1 MSLLKGILTS
11 DYLTVVQGLDDREN
25 VNAVL
30 NGDPP
35 KSLLDI
41 AIEADSE
48 NSTMQSKA
56 IISLLRTKGA
66 LTYAAIQARQVAAP
80 VALATPVPA
89 AAPVALATPAPA
101 AATIQN
107 AGIAGVGLPRRRVA
121 PGVTAPLAAP
131 LAGPARVT
139 IKNTGIAGV
148 GLPRRRVVNL
158 SGARGGRGT
167 RRRRLLRKSRRRRI

>member
-11 DYLTVVQGLDDREN
+11 DYLTLVQGLDNREN

-80 VALATPVPA
+80 AAAPVPAATPVPA
-89 AAPVALATPAPA
+89 AAPA

-121 PGVTAPLAAP
+121 PTVAAPLAAP

>member
-11 DYLTVVQGLDDREN
+11 DYLTLVQGLDNREN

-89 AAPVALATPAPA
+89 AGPA

-121 PGVTAPLAAP
+121 PTVAAPLAAP
-131 LAGPARVT
+131 VRVT

-158 SGARGGRGT
+158 SGARGGRAT